1 MLSSILTLNQD
12 SNGTL
17 QIVANLFVVV
27 SQVRATLRATPAHLA
42 SLLFLQLS
50 SLGFQVATWLNYQEY
65 KFHGAAAESPGTT
78 FTCRRAGITFFVKFH
93 IFLFQSD

>member
-42 SLLFLQLS
+42 SLLFLQL
-50 SLGFQVATWLNYQEY
+50 
-65 KFHGAAAESPGTT
+65 
-78 FTCRRAGITFFVKFH
+78 
-93 IFLFQSD
+93 